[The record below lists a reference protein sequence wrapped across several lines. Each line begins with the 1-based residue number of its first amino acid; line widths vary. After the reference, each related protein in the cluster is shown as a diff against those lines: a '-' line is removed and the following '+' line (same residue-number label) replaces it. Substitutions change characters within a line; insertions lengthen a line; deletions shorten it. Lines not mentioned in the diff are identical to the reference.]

1 MTSLPQYN
9 EGKRVSLF
17 LSTDDEID
25 TKQILKDLFEKQK
38 EVFVPRYGGSKMQM
52 VKLHSMSDY
61 EKLPL
66 TSWNIKQPHKNDIRE
81 DALETGKQNIRTI
94 NFYFILIII

>member
-1 MTSLPQYN
+1 MTALPQYI

-25 TKQILKDLFEKQK
+25 TKRVLKDLFEKQK

-52 VKLHSMSDY
+52 VKLNSMSDY

-81 DALETGKQNIRTI
+81 DALETGKER
-94 NFYFILIII
+94 